1 LVLVFLVGCEKGVV
15 TATTMTFESLM
26 TKLRTLN
33 SSVEELTAI
42 GAELRLRQEELNGDP
57 RVRSLL
63 QEVVHHIDPELLDGL
78 DANQE
83 RAALALIQTSF
94 RQALD
99 LLENPARTPGWNY
112 QDPVILES
120 QGQISRL
127 TFRGIDTLAAQRPDL
142 AAALRQPGAFLDVG
156 TGVGWIA
163 IEAAHSW
170 PAQRVVAIDSWEPA
184 LALARKNLSL
194 SGLTERV
201 ELRSQ
206 GVEDLDDKETFTLAW
221 LPGPFIPADI
231 VAIALERIHRA
242 LVPGGWLIFG
252 LNPGPPSALGEALTN
267 LRIVR
272 GGGHPWTT
280 KEAEER
286 LGAHGFERIE
296 AWSPF
301 PSIMFVLGQRPA
313 ISDSI

>member
-1 LVLVFLVGCEKGVV
+1 
-15 TATTMTFESLM
+15 MDFESLM
-26 TKLRTLN
+26 TKVRTLS
-33 SSVEELTAI
+33 SSVETLATI
-42 GAELRLRQEELNGDP
+42 GAELRLRQEKLNGDP

-78 DANQE
+78 DPNQE

-127 TFRGIDTLAAQRPDL
+127 IVRGIDTLAAQRPDL
-142 AAALRQPGAFLDVG
+142 AAVLRQPGAFLDVG
-156 TGVGWIA
+156 TGVGWIT
-163 IEAAHSW
+163 IEAALSW
-170 PAQRVVAIDSWEPA
+170 PALRIVGIDSWEPA
-184 LALARKNLSL
+184 LTLARKNLSL
-194 SGLTERV
+194 SSVTERV

-206 GVEDLDDKETFTLAW
+206 RVEDLDDKETFTLAW

-231 VAIALERIHRA
+231 VATALERIHRA
-242 LVPGGWLIFG
+242 LVPGGWLIVG
-252 LNPGPPSALGEALTN
+252 LNPGPPNPLGEALAN

-280 KEAEER
+280 KEVEER
-286 LGAHGFERIE
+286 LAAHGFEQIE
-296 AWSPF
+296 ALSPF
-301 PSIMFVLGQRPA
+301 PPIMLVLGRRPDIA
-313 ISDSI
+313 RRQ

>member
-1 LVLVFLVGCEKGVV
+1 
-15 TATTMTFESLM
+15 MNFESLM
-26 TKLRTLN
+26 TKLRTLS
-33 SSVEELTAI
+33 SSVEALAAI

-63 QEVVHHIDPELLDGL
+63 QEVVHQIDPELLEGVDP
-78 DANQE
+78 NQK

-94 RQALD
+94 RQALE
-99 LLENPARTPGWNY
+99 LLENPARAPGWSY

-127 TFRGIDTLAAQRPDL
+127 IVRGIDTLAAQRPDL
-142 AAALRQPGAFLDVG
+142 AALLRQAGAFLDVG
-156 TGVGWIA
+156 TGVGWLA
-163 IEAAHSW
+163 IEAARSW
-170 PAQRVVAIDSWEPA
+170 PALRIVGIDSWEPA
-184 LALARKNLSL
+184 LTLARKNLSL
-194 SGLTERV
+194 NGVTERV

-206 GVEDLDDKETFTLAW
+206 RVEDLDEKETFTLAW
-221 LPGPFIPADI
+221 LPGPFISVDI

-252 LNPGPPSALGEALTN
+252 LNPAPPTALGEAVGN

-272 GGGHPWTT
+272 GGGHSWTT
-280 KEAEER
+280 KELEER

-296 AWSPF
+296 ALSPF
-301 PSIMFVLGQRPA
+301 PPIMLVLGQRPPELRA
-313 ISDSI
+313 

>member
-1 LVLVFLVGCEKGVV
+1 
-15 TATTMTFESLM
+15 MTFESLM